1 MVSVKVGAKRQGPVS
16 STKASSTASLPPSS
30 PALLPLLPQH
40 KVRGAGGGQSR
51 RRGATDSSYTYS
63 QVLGS
68 LWRAVLRSEWYVWS
82 GTQTNQDVSR

>member
-1 MVSVKVGAKRQGPVS
+1 MVSVKVGTKR
-16 STKASSTASLPPSS
+16 STKASSTLSLPPSS

-40 KVRGAGGGQSR
+40 KVRGAGGASE
-51 RRGATDSSYTYS
+51 SSYTHS

-68 LWRAVLRSEWYVWS
+68 LWRAVLHSEWYVWS